1 MVKLKYKNYIE
12 INKILKKYNFDAFEA
27 VQNYGTFTGDHN
39 LYKLI
44 KINSL
49 IDKVSNINGHII
61 EFGIWNGN
69 TSFLIKK
76 IIDLKKIK
84 KKIFGVDHFKGL
96 DKFSKKD
103 GVAKKNNKTYV
114 GKYNL
119 IKDIIKFFNFKNFK
133 IINENITTSSF
144 KKLNKYKYCLV
155 IIDVDLYEPTKAIL
169 NFINNKISKNGLIV
183 FDEGNKK
190 NWPGERKALVE
201 FYKENKNKYE
211 LIRLNKNYSPDV
223 ILKKI

>member
-1 MVKLKYKNYIE
+1 MVKFKYKNYFE
-12 INKILKKYNFDAFEA
+12 INKILKKYNFDVFEA
-27 VQNYGTFTGDHN
+27 VQNYGTFSGDHN

-44 KINSL
+44 TINSI
-49 IDKVSNINGHII
+49 IDKVSNINGDIV

-103 GVAKKNNKTYV
+103 GEVEKYNNKYV
-114 GKYNL
+114 GNYYL
-119 IKDIIKFFNFKNFK
+119 IKDIIKFFNFKNFE
-133 IINENITTSSF
+133 IINEDITTSSF
-144 KKLNKYKYCLV
+144 KKLNKNKYCLV

-169 NFINNKISKNGLIV
+169 NFMN
-183 FDEGNKK
+183 
-190 NWPGERKALVE
+190 
-201 FYKENKNKYE
+201 
-211 LIRLNKNYSPDV
+211 
-223 ILKKI
+223 